1 MLCNINNID
10 DDMLNKWY
18 LYIIE
23 MMLKSRLID
32 IIDCHNDDMI
42 NKCMQVV
49 NLMIKECKNLLLL
62 MHYKMTRDFLLNWI
76 AQLLKYLIIVAILI
90 LNNIALTDVVTD
102 MLWTVKTIKRI

>member
-32 IIDCHNDDMI
+32 IIDCHNDNMI